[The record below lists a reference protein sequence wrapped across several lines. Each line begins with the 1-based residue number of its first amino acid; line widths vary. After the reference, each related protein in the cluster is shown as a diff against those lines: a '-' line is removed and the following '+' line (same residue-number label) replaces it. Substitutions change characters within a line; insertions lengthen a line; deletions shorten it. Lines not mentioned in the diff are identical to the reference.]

1 LSGITAADSRIWTLS
16 HMIEVDSLLPADCVC
31 AGVTANSRK
40 AALEWAADR
49 LATAHSGTSSRSLLS
64 PLMERER
71 LGSTG
76 LGEGVAV
83 PHCRLDCSRLMGAL
97 LSLTRPVSFDA
108 PDGEPVDLLFILVAP
123 EDEPSAHLEA
133 LALVA
138 RVFGNPA
145 ERVRLRGAGSAEA
158 LKQRF
163 VEAAQGQAPPPD
175 VRQALP

>member
-1 LSGITAADSRIWTLS
+1 
-16 HMIEVDSLLPADCVC
+16 MIELNSLLLADCVRSS
-31 AGVTANSRK
+31 VTTTSRK
-40 AALEWAADR
+40 AVLESVADLLANAHPGISARR
-49 LATAHSGTSSRSLLS
+49 LFNA
-64 PLMERER
+64 LMERER

-83 PHCRLDCSRLMGAL
+83 PHCRMRCSRLMGAL

-108 PDGEPVDLLFILVAP
+108 PDGEPVDLLFVLVAP

-138 RVFGNPA
+138 RVFGDTA
-145 ERVRLRGAGSAEA
+145 ERAWLRSAGSAEA

-163 VEAAQGQAPPPD
+163 VEAAQRLAPLPD
-175 VRQALP
+175 AREAMP